1 MRRLYV
7 LVVTLLTAAV
17 SAVSFAQDAT
27 VAVSE
32 KNTPSSGLF
41 TVNDSGSKARLVCI
55 AAEAAEGADLQ
66 AAGYKFPQGGQWEY
80 ILFGRSGSRIGKY
93 ADARFAVISVADT
106 LGMLLLPDSFVWKPY
121 MGIEPFVFNN
131 ANVSKVPE
139 FTPEQRDSLLAGGCV
154 FVPDGCPVAYDG
166 PVLSRISFGKRPE
179 GVRATASV
187 SGYVAE
193 GETVTLFPH
202 SKSFDEVTAV
212 YSVTRSGHPSVTVP
226 VDGNRFVM
234 PDFSVN
240 VEVVYV
246 MGMVDL
252 GLPSG
257 LKWASMNIGADSPEG
272 YGSYFSWGEI
282 APKAEYQ
289 EDHYFDPEYVK
300 YSLDGALS
308 LEASDDAARAALS
321 GDWRLPT
328 LAEWEELRRC
338 CIWKWESYGGRSGYR
353 VTSKAEGNDNSIF
366 IPAAGRVKDTDPVE
380 AGSVGNYWT
389 SELGSGSSRN
399 GRSVHFSY
407 GYFTGTN
414 YYRFFG
420 LPVRAVSE

>member
-7 LVVTLLTAAV
+7 LVVAVFTAAV
-17 SAVSFAQDAT
+17 SAVSFAQGTSDAGYN
-27 VAVSE
+27 
-32 KNTPSSGLF
+32 KSGLF

-66 AAGYKFPQGGQWEY
+66 AAGYKFPQGSQWDY

-179 GVRATASV
+179 GVRAAASV
-187 SGYVAE
+187 SGDVPE
-193 GETVTLFPH
+193 GKVVTLFPY

-212 YSVTRSGHPSVTVP
+212 YSVTRTGSPSVTVP
-226 VDGNRFVM
+226 VEGNRFVM
-234 PDFSVN
+234 PDFCVN

-246 MGMVDL
+246 MGKVDL

-289 EDHYFDPEYVK
+289 EEAYFDSGYEVYGLGGVE
-300 YSLDGALS
+300 ALR
-308 LEASDDAARAALS
+308 ASDDAARAALA
-321 GDWRLPT
+321 GGWRLPT

-338 CIWKWESYGGRSGYR
+338 CSWKWESYGGRSGYR
-353 VTSKAEGNDNSIF
+353 VTSKVEGNDNSIF
-366 IPAAGRVKDTDPVE
+366 IPAAGRVKDTGPVE

-399 GRSVHFSY
+399 GRSIHFSY
-407 GYFTGTN
+407 GYFDDAN

>member
-7 LVVTLLTAAV
+7 LVVAVFTAAI
-17 SAVSFAQDAT
+17 SAVSFAQGTSDAGYN
-27 VAVSE
+27 
-32 KNTPSSGLF
+32 KSGLF

-55 AAEAAEGADLQ
+55 DSAGDGLDSLLAGLRLPEAEEWD
-66 AAGYKFPQGGQWEY
+66 Y
-80 ILFGRSGSRIGKY
+80 ILYGRRASRVWKY
-93 ADARFAVISVADT
+93 SDARFAMISVADT
-106 LGMLLLPDSFVWKPY
+106 VGMVLFPDSFVWEAA
-121 MGIEPFVFNN
+121 MGVEPSVFNN
-131 ANVSKVPE
+131 AYINKIPNFSPA
-139 FTPEQRDSLLAGGCV
+139 QRDLMLSAGCV
-154 FVPDGCPVAYDG
+154 FVPSDCAVAIDG
-166 PVLSRISFGKRPE
+166 PVTSRISFGKRPE
-179 GVRATASV
+179 GVRAAASV
-187 SGYVAE
+187 SGDVPE
-193 GETVTLFPH
+193 GKVVTLFPY

-212 YSVTRSGHPSVTVP
+212 YSVTRTGSPSVTVP
-226 VDGNRFVM
+226 VEGNRFVM
-234 PDFSVN
+234 PDFCVN

-246 MGMVDL
+246 MGKVDL

-272 YGSYFSWGEI
+272 YGSYLSWGEI
-282 APKAEYQ
+282 APKAEYM
-289 EDHYFDPEYVK
+289 EGHYFDPEYVK

-321 GDWRLPT
+321 GGWRLPT
-328 LAEWEELRRC
+328 LAEWEELRSC
-338 CIWKWESYGGRSGYR
+338 CYWKWESYGGRSGYR

-407 GYFTGTN
+407 GYFTGAN

>member
-7 LVVTLLTAAV
+7 LVVTLI
-17 SAVSFAQDAT
+17 T
-27 VAVSE
+27 VAVSSVAFAQGADDAG
-32 KNTPSSGLF
+32 KYTSGLF
-41 TVNDSGSKARLVCI
+41 SVNDSGSKARLLCI

-66 AAGYKFPQGGQWEY
+66 AAGYKFPQGSQWDY

-106 LGMLLLPDSFVWKPY
+106 LGMLLIPDSFVWKSY

-139 FTPEQRDSLLAGGCV
+139 FTAVQRDSLLAGGCV

-179 GVRATASV
+179 GVRAAASV

-193 GETVTLFPH
+193 GEDVTLFPY

-212 YSVTRSGHPSVTVP
+212 YSVTRAGSPSESVP
-226 VDGNRFVM
+226 VNGNHFVM

-257 LKWASMNIGADSPEG
+257 LKWASMNLGAGSPEE
-272 YGSYFSWGEI
+272 YGSFFSWGEI
-282 APKAEYQ
+282 TPKTEYS
-289 EDHYFDPEYVK
+289 EDAYFDSGYEAYGLGGVE
-300 YSLDGALS
+300 ALR
-308 LEASDDAARAALS
+308 ASDDAARARLDGS
-321 GDWRLPT
+321 WRLPSM
-328 LAEWEELRRC
+328 ADWEELRRC
-338 CIWKWESYGGRSGYR
+338 CIWKWESYGGKAGYR
-353 VTSKAEGNDNSIF
+353 VISKVNDNAIF
-366 IPAAGRVKDTDPVE
+366 IPAAGRIKDSGPIDR
-380 AGSVGNYWT
+380 GSVGNYWT

-407 GYFTGTN
+407 GYFTFAN

-420 LPVRAVSE
+420 LPVRPVTD

>member
-7 LVVTLLTAAV
+7 LVVAVLTAAV
-17 SAVSFAQDAT
+17 SVVAFAQGTADAG
-27 VAVSE
+27 
-32 KNTPSSGLF
+32 KNTSGLF

-66 AAGYKFPQGGQWEY
+66 AAGYKFPQGSQWDY

-139 FTPEQRDSLLAGGCV
+139 FTPAQRDSLLAGGCV

-166 PVLSRISFGKRPE
+166 PVTSRISFGKRPE
-179 GVRATASV
+179 GVRAAASV
-187 SGYVAE
+187 SGDVPE
-193 GETVTLFPH
+193 GKVVTLFPY

-212 YSVTRSGHPSVTVP
+212 YSVTRTGSPSVTVP
-226 VDGNRFVM
+226 VEGNRFVM
-234 PDFSVN
+234 PDFCVN

-246 MGMVDL
+246 MGKVDL

-289 EDHYFDPEYVK
+289 EEAYFDSGYEVYWLGGVE
-300 YSLDGALS
+300 ALR
-308 LEASDDAARAALS
+308 ASDDAARAALA
-321 GDWRLPT
+321 GGWRLPT

-338 CIWKWESYGGRSGYR
+338 CSWKWESYGGRSGYR

-399 GRSVHFSY
+399 GLSVHFSY
-407 GYFTGTN
+407 GYFTGAN